1 MAKIKNPR
9 SMIGL
14 HAHTLFSDGALLP
27 SEIVRRAEA
36 KGYEAFALTDH
47 VDSSNIDFVLPRIV
61 KVCKALNKFWTIRA
75 IPGVEITHAPVQEI
89 RSLVQ
94 FARKNGAK
102 IVVVHGET
110 VSEPVLKGTNKAGIE
125 AGCDI
130 LAHPGIISLEDVKR
144 AKARGVAL
152 ELTTRKSHSV
162 TNKRVFKMAK
172 SVGAKLVL
180 NTDAHDECDVVT
192 YRQAVKALK
201 NIGLTA
207 ADIEEVFENS
217 RKLVNKVSGHYK
229 A

>member
-1 MAKIKNPR
+1 MTKIKNSK

-36 KGYEAFALTDH
+36 KGYKAFALTDH

-61 KVCKALNKFWTIRA
+61 RVCKALNKFWAIRA

-89 RSLVQ
+89 KSLVK

-110 VSEPVLKGTNKAGIE
+110 VSEPVLKGTNRAGIE

-130 LAHPGIISLEDVKR
+130 LAHPGTISIEDVKL

-152 ELTTRKSHSV
+152 ELTTRKNHSAA
-162 TNKRVFKMAK
+162 NKRVFKMAK

-180 NTDAHDECDVVT
+180 NTDAHDECDVAT
-192 YRQAVKALK
+192 YDQAVRVLK
-201 NIGLTA
+201 GIGMTS
-207 ADIEEVFENS
+207 ADIEEVFRNS
-217 RKLVNKVSGHYK
+217 MELVKRVSG
-229 A
+229 